1 MAEGVAAAGATADG
15 ARPSTIVGLTGGIGV
30 GKSTAAGLLAAR
42 GAHVVD
48 VDAICKDV
56 IEPGGPAHEAVLDRF
71 GSNLVGGDGRLDRA
85 ALAAVVF
92 GDPAAL
98 ADLTA
103 ISHPAANVVMAEQVA
118 SQPPGTVSVLDVAV
132 LVEYPRLGRW
142 ADGPGGG
149 YDQVVVVEAP
159 LAVRLE
165 RLVQHRGMSEGDALA
180 RIQAQ
185 VDDAERR
192 RVADHLLDNG
202 GDLAQLSAQV
212 DQLWSLLTA

>member
-1 MAEGVAAAGATADG
+1 MADSAG
-15 ARPSTIVGLTGGIGV
+15 SVIIGLTGGIGV
-30 GKSTAAGLLAAR
+30 GKSTAAGLLAER
-42 GAHVVD
+42 GAHIVD
-48 VDAICKDV
+48 VDAICKEV
-56 IEPGGPAHEAVLDRF
+56 IEPGGPAHRAVLDRF
-71 GSNLVGGDGRLDRA
+71 GAHVVGTDGRLDRA

-92 GDPAAL
+92 GDPTAL

-103 ISHPAANVVMAEQVA
+103 ISHPAANEVMAWEVA

-149 YDQVVVVEAP
+149 YGQVVVVEAP

-165 RLVQHRGMSEGDALA
+165 RLVAQRGMSEADALA

-192 RVADHLLDNG
+192 EVANHLLDNG

-212 DQLWSLLTA
+212 DQLWALLTAG

>member
-1 MAEGVAAAGATADG
+1 MAEPASGSTEAG
-15 ARPSTIVGLTGGIGV
+15 RSSTVVGLTGGIGV
-30 GKSTAAGLLAAR
+30 GKSTAAGLLAAH

-56 IEPGGPAHEAVLDRF
+56 IEPGGPAHQAVLDRF
-71 GSNLVGGDGRLDRA
+71 GTHLVGADGRLDRA

-92 GDPAAL
+92 GDPGAL

-103 ISHPAANVVMAEQVA
+103 ISHPAANTVMAEQVA
-118 SQPPGTVSVLDVAV
+118 AQPPGTVSVLDVAV

-149 YDQVVVVEAP
+149 YEQVIVVEAP

-165 RLVQHRGMSEGDALA
+165 RLVQQRGMSEADALA
-180 RIQAQ
+180 RIKAQ
-185 VDDAERR
+185 VEDAERR
-192 RVADHLLDNG
+192 KIADHLLDNG
-202 GDLAQLSAQV
+202 GDLVQLSAQV
-212 DQLWSLLTA
+212 EQLWALLTAA